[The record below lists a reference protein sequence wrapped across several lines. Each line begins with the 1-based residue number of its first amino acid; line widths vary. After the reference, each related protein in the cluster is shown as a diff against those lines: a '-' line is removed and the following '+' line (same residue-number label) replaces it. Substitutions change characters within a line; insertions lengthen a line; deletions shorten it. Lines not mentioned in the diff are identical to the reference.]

1 MSQSAWRNQ
10 SGLERLDDRASVH
23 GANNN
28 NKADSV
34 LASER
39 TSQHDAEELEM
50 DEVDDLGRYAESVRS
65 DAKEFRGEYRL
76 EDAVDDDDFGD
87 FERATGAQRIDS
99 SGAVNRG
106 E

>member
-1 MSQSAWRNQ
+1 
-10 SGLERLDDRASVH
+10 
-23 GANNN
+23 
-28 NKADSV
+28 
-34 LASER
+34 
-39 TSQHDAEELEM
+39 M